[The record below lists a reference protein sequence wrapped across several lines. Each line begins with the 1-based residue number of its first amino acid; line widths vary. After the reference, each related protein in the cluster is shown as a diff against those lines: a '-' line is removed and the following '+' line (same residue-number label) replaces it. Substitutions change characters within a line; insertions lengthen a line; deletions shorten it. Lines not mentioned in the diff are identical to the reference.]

1 MAPWTAAFQAPLS
14 TGFSSKDAGGAAMH
28 AVSAALHFFPIRPQE
43 GELHAGRAFASF
55 VVNTKSLE

>member
-1 MAPWTAAFQAPLS
+1 
-14 TGFSSKDAGGAAMH
+14 MH